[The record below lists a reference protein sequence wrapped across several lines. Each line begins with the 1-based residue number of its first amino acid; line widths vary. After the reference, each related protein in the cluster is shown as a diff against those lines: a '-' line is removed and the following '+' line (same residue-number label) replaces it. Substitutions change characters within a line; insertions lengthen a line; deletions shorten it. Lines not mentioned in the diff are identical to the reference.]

1 MTSKVTYL
9 GDLRTSSI
17 HLQSGSEI
25 ISDAPLDNNGKGE
38 AFSPT
43 DTVANALASCMMTVM
58 GIKARDLNVDF
69 VGSTA
74 SVTKI
79 MQAEPR
85 RIGAVEIVFDMKGVT
100 DEKTKTII
108 ITEQENVTSSENCIY
123 ENAIFNFNLVNQIAA
138 IAYKQGIQS
147 ILIEGEGVLIAKDDT
162 HDFADKV
169 SVLLSDATKRQM
181 IGERGRQY
189 AQEKWGAGVL
199 AKKVAKFYKSTINQK
214 SSLTRY
220 METRIGNA
228 KGTT

>member
-69 VGSTA
+69 TGSTA
-74 SVTKI
+74 AVTKI

-85 RIGAVEIVFDMKGVT
+85 RISGIEIVFDMNVDT
-100 DEKTKTII
+100 DEKTKTILERTAMTCPVFLSLN
-108 ITEQENVTSSENCIY
+108 TEIEKKIS
-123 ENAIFNFNLVNQIAA
+123 FNW
-138 IAYKQGIQS
+138 K
-147 ILIEGEGVLIAKDDT
+147 
-162 HDFADKV
+162 
-169 SVLLSDATKRQM
+169 
-181 IGERGRQY
+181 
-189 AQEKWGAGVL
+189 
-199 AKKVAKFYKSTINQK
+199 
-214 SSLTRY
+214 
-220 METRIGNA
+220 
-228 KGTT
+228 